1 MLDKKTPQLV
11 CPVPLSE
18 FDLSDGTTGPAL
30 SLPPACFT
38 SSEFYDFEM
47 KAVWEKEWFCIGRA
61 TDIPKAGD
69 YFTVQIG
76 DEPMFAIR
84 DGSGAVNVLTNVCQH
99 RSMLLL
105 EGHGNIKRIRCPLH
119 SWVYN
124 LEGNLLSAPALND
137 VEDFNKEEICLPRI
151 KSEIWEGFIFITF
164 DETLA
169 PVAERLE
176 RLTGQLANFKISELS
191 SATPLEMVPYDWDWK
206 IYGDE
211 CYHCTHLHSGT
222 WCNFYPTPESAIDED
237 TPLSDPERGIVA
249 YEIKSQVMDGAPT
262 RTGKI
267 LHPLMP
273 GLTDEERSRLGYV
286 TVLPNLLIVT
296 MADKVKY
303 FLWLPNGPQ
312 KSMLGVSWLFPKST
326 LEGEKFAETAAM
338 EKADLGP
345 VLDEDI
351 FAWSRTQA
359 GYRSRFSPRGRLSP
373 KERVIAQLYG
383 WLIDKYRSATL

>member
-1 MLDKKTPQLV
+1 
-11 CPVPLSE
+11 
-18 FDLSDGTTGPAL
+18 
-30 SLPPACFT
+30 
-38 SSEFYDFEM
+38 
-47 KAVWEKEWFCIGRA
+47 
-61 TDIPKAGD
+61 
-69 YFTVQIG
+69 
-76 DEPMFAIR
+76 
-84 DGSGAVNVLTNVCQH
+84 
-99 RSMLLL
+99 
-105 EGHGNIKRIRCPLH
+105 
-119 SWVYN
+119 
-124 LEGNLLSAPALND
+124 
-137 VEDFNKEEICLPRI
+137 
-151 KSEIWEGFIFITF
+151 
-164 DETLA
+164 
-169 PVAERLE
+169 
-176 RLTGQLANFKISELS
+176 
-191 SATPLEMVPYDWDWK
+191 MVPYDWDWK

-249 YEIKSQVMDGAPT
+249 YEIKSQIMDGAPT